1 MELDNGDMIGHF
13 PCIANEIDGKRGCS
27 SSDALAVYEHKTED
41 GILYDGYCYS
51 CCQTFKPE
59 QIHNSSIAVN
69 LGIKDGVIIDLKNF
83 VKKPKAEP
91 LTKQQVIDFIKK
103 TGYVSNNYRGIKDEY
118 SKFFGHLT
126 KLDTNGNVLAR
137 YYPETQGTSVTGYKC
152 RNHPKD
158 FRYGKLGL
166 TGQSCD
172 LSGQIKFQSGGKYV
186 LIVGG
191 ECYSDDTEILTD
203 KGWKY
208 FNKLN
213 TDDKVM
219 QVCNGIGDFV
229 TPISYIRKEY
239 KGLMTHYSGR
249 YNDLMVTPNHKMVSV
264 NSKNEEYF
272 HLAKDIP
279 SVAHKYRKA
288 IIHNGNGIS
297 LTDDQ
302 IRFIIAVAA
311 DCKVDTRKSGKRVA
325 HFSFIKERKIT
336 RLKEILESLHLEYTE
351 YNKENR
357 NWKCGRKYHTF
368 NVVLPYWVEFKGLPL
383 NWVTDM
389 SAHQKT
395 LFLDEII
402 YWDGNFVKNRNAFE
416 FSSKLKHE
424 ADMVV
429 TMAVTSGRHATVRL
443 RKNDLGE
450 WYAVRVSNDK
460 NTSSYQNIKFNNVEY
475 DGFVYCVEVPSGQL
489 LVRRNNKIVVC
500 GNCDKVAAF
509 QMLRDNQ
516 LERGQSD
523 YDPIAVVSPTT
534 GEPSAIKQI
543 AQQYD
548 FLNSFETIVLGFDND
563 EAGREATRTIAE
575 ILPEDKVKIAVW
587 SGKDPNKMLQD
598 GKDKQFLRDFYGAKN
613 YVEDGVVTSKE
624 ADTKIEEELARP
636 KIKLPEF
643 MKQLQKMMAGG
654 LPLGYWVN
662 WIAMTG
668 IGKSTTV
675 NEAIREWVY
684 NSPYKVGILSLE
696 LTDAQYMIAMLSRE
710 VGYKINLIEDPQAAV
725 DFVKQPNVVEAR
737 IKLKENEVGEERF
750 VILDDREGT
759 LSHVKKQIEKLI
771 KKHGCRLIVID
782 PINDLF
788 DGASQEDQAAFI
800 KWMKI
805 IIKTGVTFS
814 CVCHVRKGQNSTN
827 KDGKRIV
834 RELTEDDVS
843 GLSLITKSAG
853 ANIFLNRD
861 KYSEDPVVRN
871 TTNVTMGK
879 CRWTGLSGPAGKW
892 YYCNQ
897 EHTMYDFDDYHN
909 SNSGSRTTIEPTP
922 TLIIDPHD
930 IEFDNEVE
938 EESF

>member
-27 SSDALAVYEHKTED
+27 SSDALAVYEHKTKD

-191 ECYSDDTEILTD
+191 EE
-203 KGWKY
+203 
-208 FNKLN
+208 
-213 TDDKVM
+213 
-219 QVCNGIGDFV
+219 
-229 TPISYIRKEY
+229 
-239 KGLMTHYSGR
+239 
-249 YNDLMVTPNHKMVSV
+249 
-264 NSKNEEYF
+264 
-272 HLAKDIP
+272 
-279 SVAHKYRKA
+279 
-288 IIHNGNGIS
+288 
-297 LTDDQ
+297 
-302 IRFIIAVAA
+302 
-311 DCKVDTRKSGKRVA
+311 
-325 HFSFIKERKIT
+325 
-336 RLKEILESLHLEYTE
+336 
-351 YNKENR
+351 
-357 NWKCGRKYHTF
+357 
-368 NVVLPYWVEFKGLPL
+368 
-383 NWVTDM
+383 
-389 SAHQKT
+389 
-395 LFLDEII
+395 
-402 YWDGNFVKNRNAFE
+402 
-416 FSSKLKHE
+416 
-424 ADMVV
+424 
-429 TMAVTSGRHATVRL
+429 
-443 RKNDLGE
+443 
-450 WYAVRVSNDK
+450 
-460 NTSSYQNIKFNNVEY
+460 
-475 DGFVYCVEVPSGQL
+475 
-489 LVRRNNKIVVC
+489 
-500 GNCDKVAAF
+500 DKVAAF

-523 YDPIAVVSPTT
+523 YDPIAVISPTT

-563 EAGREATRTIAE
+563 EAGREATRNIAE
-575 ILPEDKVKIAVW
+575 ILPEDKVKIAIW

-897 EHTMYDFDDYHN
+897 EHTMYDFDEYHN

-922 TLIIDPHD
+922 TLVIDPHD

>member
-69 LGIKDGVIIDLKNF
+69 LGIKDGIVIDLKNF

-126 KLDTNGNVLAR
+126 KLDANGNVLAR

-158 FRYGKLGL
+158 FRYGKFGL

-191 ECYSDDTEILTD
+191 EE
-203 KGWKY
+203 
-208 FNKLN
+208 
-213 TDDKVM
+213 
-219 QVCNGIGDFV
+219 
-229 TPISYIRKEY
+229 
-239 KGLMTHYSGR
+239 
-249 YNDLMVTPNHKMVSV
+249 
-264 NSKNEEYF
+264 
-272 HLAKDIP
+272 
-279 SVAHKYRKA
+279 
-288 IIHNGNGIS
+288 
-297 LTDDQ
+297 
-302 IRFIIAVAA
+302 
-311 DCKVDTRKSGKRVA
+311 
-325 HFSFIKERKIT
+325 
-336 RLKEILESLHLEYTE
+336 
-351 YNKENR
+351 
-357 NWKCGRKYHTF
+357 
-368 NVVLPYWVEFKGLPL
+368 
-383 NWVTDM
+383 
-389 SAHQKT
+389 
-395 LFLDEII
+395 
-402 YWDGNFVKNRNAFE
+402 
-416 FSSKLKHE
+416 
-424 ADMVV
+424 
-429 TMAVTSGRHATVRL
+429 
-443 RKNDLGE
+443 
-450 WYAVRVSNDK
+450 
-460 NTSSYQNIKFNNVEY
+460 
-475 DGFVYCVEVPSGQL
+475 
-489 LVRRNNKIVVC
+489 
-500 GNCDKVAAF
+500 DKVAAF

-575 ILPEDKVKIAVW
+575 ILPEDKVKIAIW

-861 KYSEDPVVRN
+861 KYSEDPVIRN

-909 SNSGSRTTIEPTP
+909 SNGNSRTTIEPTP
-922 TLIIDPHD
+922 ALVIDPHD

-938 EESF
+938 EEPF